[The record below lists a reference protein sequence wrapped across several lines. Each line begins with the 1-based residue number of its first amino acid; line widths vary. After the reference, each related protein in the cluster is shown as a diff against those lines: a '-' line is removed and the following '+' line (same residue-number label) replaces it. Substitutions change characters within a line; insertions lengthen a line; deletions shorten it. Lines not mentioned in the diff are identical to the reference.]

1 MKKRVISWLLTVVM
15 VVSLLPTSVLADTLA
30 ADQEQ
35 QTQQEQTAPAD
46 TDSNVPT
53 EDEETQEQQEPA
65 AETPASQMARSGGA
79 APMLAAAGAVQDIG
93 TAEAFAAM
101 EPDGNY
107 QLTADITVTAPYG
120 NDITGFTGFTGT
132 FDGNGHTVTLD
143 ITASTANVGLFSK
156 LAGGAVVKN
165 VITAGSVTTTGK
177 KCVAGIAGYATDNVK
192 IENCKNTASITGNK
206 NVGGILGEAYNN
218 EESISVG
225 IKNCANEG
233 AVNGTGSAVG
243 GIVGKMEG
251 QNSII
256 DCYNRGNITG
266 FNNYAGIVGQS
277 TGALVATIKNC
288 YSVGAVTAYGAS
300 TNAGYALIGGGKN
313 YALTNCYAI
322 KQDGLNLAYK
332 GTNAT
337 TEECDLKSA
346 DDMKSAEFAATLGS
360 AFQYNVGGYP
370 TLKDPE
376 PVVEKNVVS
385 ISVKSAKTTCY
396 TGDELE
402 LSVTV
407 TYDDNSSEVI
417 TKGFTVAGFDNTAP
431 GKQTVTVT
439 YKEKTD
445 SIEIEVIKKPE
456 FDDFFAGIVNSVEV
470 TNDATYP
477 YVVDMT
483 DSDGLCLRSSNPD
496 QGNTSSTSTITLK
509 AKANVTLSFKY
520 WGCNYDSSYAAL
532 TIVKNN
538 SYNPEMRSW
547 GSTQWKDFTID
558 LKKGDTLRLN
568 LIKTYVSGDYYVK
581 LKDFTVSSLYE
592 VKLTAEPK
600 EADAVVALKDSTGA
614 ELKGTNG
621 VYIVSAGEY
630 TYTVSAYGYD
640 TVTETI
646 NVAADVAKTVP
657 LTKSAAYSVAFDIS
671 RPAGITADPTVTVKT
686 NGKAV
691 YTGDGTGCSLS
702 NGSYAYT
709 VACDG
714 CDNAGGIFSV
724 NGDKVNITVTLA
736 KKAIFEDF
744 FANCQGITVSGDK
757 GKFTIEGAG
766 KDSYL
771 KTTETTT
778 LALTATKNV
787 KLSFSY
793 IANAA
798 GYVEGDW
805 DYDEPDE
812 YYYFT
817 IKKNSTQVKRADSE
831 TSWKDFSVELT
842 QGDVLTIS
850 YDGYTSYYYAALKN
864 FAAVPFYTLTL
875 KTPDGATVVL
885 KDRSG
890 AEITGKNGA
899 YTVAAGTYAYTVSK
913 FGYETKTGNIT
924 VSADVKE
931 TVTLSELA
939 TRTLTFAV
947 TPADAT
953 VTVTHPVGGTITA
966 DENGAYIVY
975 AGETYAYT
983 VAKAEYITVSGS
995 FTAAKNDTIK
1005 VTLTYAGEGW
1015 DGTAKTAPTQ
1025 DKNGV
1030 YQIGTAAELAW
1041 FADAVQNGQ
1050 TAISAKL
1057 TANINLNGKTWTAFG
1072 KYDYKLE
1079 GKSGFAG
1086 TLDGDRHIV
1095 SGLKSTEGLVSCLS
1109 SAGTVKNLTV
1119 IGTVSGSSHVGG
1131 IAATSYGAVENCLFD
1146 GTVTTSS
1153 GSASAGGIVGRA
1165 QKGNRIVNCVNT
1177 GDIKN
1182 TCAYYNSTLNI
1193 GGIMGYTYGT
1203 VENCYS
1209 TGNVSARAD
1218 RGTNK
1223 GIGGIAGQVYASAV
1237 LRNCYVTGAVTGPKA
1252 GISPVV
1258 NLVASGAT
1266 VENCY
1271 YLHAAGTGAAI
1282 VGTAQKTAEEM
1293 RTPEFAAEMGMH
1305 LDSGNSNG
1313 GFPVLPWQ
1321 GGTPVNNADLK
1332 AAADAASA
1340 LELRGMSAADAAK
1353 KAKADWYAET
1363 VLRFYDLTDYND
1375 KADLCEKYGIE
1386 EPGEAVTD
1394 LHDYFLNALQKHFY
1408 KELGLDA
1415 ENADLLKADA
1425 TGVYQLRGLTPVSS
1439 DPEEE
1444 EEIAQTYTGFLTLPA
1459 SVTVPVEGSG
1469 EKTVS
1474 LAWTADNALVNTA
1487 TGALTAPAA
1496 DKVTVTLTA
1505 TLQSGAATK
1514 TKTFTLCLWSENA
1527 EKVQTLEDIA
1537 AEFTRKNTAVQ
1548 PLEGVG
1554 LYYETN
1560 ITQAF
1565 RRLLAEQGYADVADN
1580 SEITYVNGSA
1590 KANGFDGTKVQYIA
1604 DNGKITYFT
1613 GDGTARQTVQYTGLK
1628 FNITYAGVTK
1638 EITLRAT
1645 VGRSAD
1651 AVQKLLESAAGSLN
1665 WELIRGENTNGA
1677 TQSEVAG
1684 WTLYTVNDRITS
1696 NLTLPSSIAGRYDVK
1711 VQWGTRNTEWLYIT
1725 NITNGTGVGTVNR
1738 PLQPTDG
1745 TALPEKA
1752 GKFRLIAR
1760 VTYDAFDDYTL
1771 AHITGD
1777 NGVEV
1782 YADVLFD
1789 ATVAP
1794 FDSSVTS
1801 EMQNALAEKYQGLL
1815 RDFVDKTKPVDTTA
1829 VGDDMQMPRP
1839 ALLEKAGIMT
1849 DSYNQKVTMVSLTP
1863 DVLDFN
1869 GYHAMVYRPLPG
1881 EEAAEAR
1888 YVVTITTRSSG
1899 LLLARQEFRFTIQ
1912 PFTQQELDGAAVFMT
1927 KALTGDAYWDGIK
1940 NKNTV
1945 KTEVTSDLYPFAE
1958 ICKNEDGTLKYV
1970 RGTVNMTFDGIEA
1983 DDIPGW
1989 LDTEKYRC
1997 FRSSRPSVIEN
2008 ELLRVHQPEYNTTVT
2023 LDSVLTYT
2031 KYAQYWEKF
2040 GINGTEESKERY
2052 KNFAQFY
2059 KQPIQIDLTVPGT
2072 TGQNDPNENQTLT
2085 VKVKVDGYNKNGH
2098 TFRGISDFTF
2108 TGKANE
2114 DPTAWDAVKACLDS
2128 ANYTYTGSGT
2138 YIKSITDAAGNTL
2151 KEKGDG
2157 KSSGWMFGLTL
2168 QGGTETLPKTTLD
2181 NTYLKDGD
2189 TLRLFFTD
2197 TYIPL
2202 DPTDPAVPGA
2212 EVPGFDEAYAGAK
2225 AYIQGAVSAPVVSYL
2240 FGEWAVL
2247 GQARA
2252 KVPLSE
2258 AYIAAYYEKVVAY
2271 VKANIGSDGV
2281 LVDPESHNPTV
2292 TDNERII
2299 LALTAI
2305 GKDPANVGDKN
2316 LLTALQD
2323 KDIMKVTDTSKTD
2336 INGLVM
2342 GLLALNSRNYTS
2354 DTSWLVQAVLE
2365 QQNKDGSWRASADTK
2380 PVGDVDMTAMALQAL
2395 APYHKDGGNETVN
2408 TAVEKALNWLSGKYR
2423 SGYDSSESCAQVVIA
2438 LSALNLDA
2446 NTDARFTK
2454 TVEGK
2459 TLSVLG
2465 NLLQYRVAENGG
2477 FKHQFADKA
2486 VNEMATEQAL
2496 CAMAAYAR
2504 FTEKANALYDM
2515 TDAACAH
2522 RFGEWKVTVAATCT
2536 KDGVSRRICSICGVV
2551 EEKPVP
2557 ATGHNFGAWT
2567 VTKAATCTESGIS
2580 TRKCSVCSTEETMIV
2595 PSLGHSMTAT
2605 AGKAATCTEAGN
2617 SAYWTCS
2624 RCHKFFSDAAGK
2636 TEIAKDSWVIAALG
2650 HDEATRAAVAATC
2663 YASGHEAD
2671 TYCKRCGIVITA
2683 GATIPATGKHTYVNG
2698 VCTVCGVKN
2707 PMANVKG
2714 DDIKVD
2720 SKDNKTAAGDGL
2732 VIKADDTITGE
2743 VLADIK
2749 AAVSDG
2755 AITVTVTDT
2764 LQLTNEQKAA
2774 DGGKSALTEAAKTAG
2789 DEVKKEL
2796 NKLAEKLDALR
2807 GDKSRKNAQLEKV
2820 VDVTVALVKTEGNE
2834 IKTVAQLI
2842 ELPHSVTVT
2851 IPITDELYAALQGKH
2866 VCVVRSHTDSSGNVT
2881 TAELSATLGGT
2892 KGNYVLTFQTD
2903 KASAFA
2909 IVSYETVS
2917 SGYYYGGS
2925 GTADSGKKDSA
2936 NTADDSQ
2943 MVLWLGS
2950 AALAAAAV
2958 VVLTRKKRVSK

>member
-15 VVSLLPTSVLADTLA
+15 VVSMLPTSVLADTLA

-35 QTQQEQTAPAD
+35 QTQQEQIAPVD
-46 TDSNVPT
+46 TENTVPA

-65 AETPASQMARSGGA
+65 PETPVSRSARIG
-79 APMLAAAGAVQDIG
+79 G
-93 TAEAFAAM
+93 TALALAEGTVSSAKEFAAM
-101 EPDGNY
+101 DASGSYTLTKDIIVTEPYASD
-107 QLTADITVTAPYG
+107 
-120 NDITGFTGFTGT
+120 FSGT
-132 FDGNGHTVTLD
+132 FDGNGHTVTLE

-407 TYDDNSSEVI
+407 AYDDNSSEVI

-592 VKLTAEPK
+592 VKLTAEPE

-714 CDNAGGIFSV
+714 CDNAGGVFSV

-793 IANAA
+793 IANAV

-805 DYDEPDE
+805 ENDEPDE

-817 IKKNSTQVKRADSE
+817 IKKNSKQVKLADSE

-924 VSADVKE
+924 VSADVNE
-931 TVTLSELA
+931 TITLSELA

-983 VAKAEYITVSGS
+983 VAKADYITVSGS
-995 FTAAKNDTIK
+995 FTAAKNDTIT

-1015 DGTAKTAPTQ
+1015 DGTTKTAPTQ
-1025 DKNGV
+1025 DESGV
-1030 YQIGTAAELAW
+1030 YLIDTAAKLAW

-1050 TAISAKL
+1050 RDISAKL
-1057 TANINLNGKTWTAFG
+1057 TANINLNGKTWTAIG
-1072 KYDYKLE
+1072 TSSNK
-1079 GKSGFAG
+1079 FAG
-1086 TLDGDRHIV
+1086 TLDGDNYTV
-1095 SGLKSTEGLVSCLS
+1095 SGLVTTGLVGELAEGGVVENLRVNCAIVSTSSLLGGVANS
-1109 SAGTVKNLTV
+1109 SAGTIRNCM
-1119 IGTVSGSSHVGG
+1119 VSGS
-1131 IAATSYGAVENCLFD
+1131 ITF
-1146 GTVTTSS
+1146 SS
-1153 GSASAGGIVGRA
+1153 GGYNGASA
-1165 QKGNRIVNCVNT
+1165 
-1177 GDIKN
+1177 
-1182 TCAYYNSTLNI
+1182 
-1193 GGIMGYTYGT
+1193 
-1203 VENCYS
+1203 
-1209 TGNVSARAD
+1209 
-1218 RGTNK
+1218 
-1223 GIGGIAGQVYASAV
+1223 IGGIAGRNTGNGVISGCVSRAVVKDAYDNSTYGTSASLGGIAGYAYGV
-1237 LRNCYVTGAVTGPKA
+1237 
-1252 GISPVV
+1252 
-1258 NLVASGAT
+1258 

-1271 YLHAAGTGAAI
+1271 FTGTLAVKKTQPNKIINQKRGGLVGELNANAELKGSYVAG
-1282 VGTAQKTAEEM
+1282 
-1293 RTPEFAAEMGMH
+1293 EFAIADESKFGAVVGKVNSGATITNCAYLDTVAPQAAADGTTSGMTAHTADYMRSAEFAVDMGMNQDDGT
-1305 LDSGNSNG
+1305 LNG

-1321 GGTPVNNADLK
+1321 GGTVLSADDLR
-1332 AAADAASA
+1332 AVSQAQQS
-1340 LELRGMSAADAAK
+1340 LPLRGMTAADAAK

-1363 VLRFYDLTDYND
+1363 VLGFYDLTDNND
-1375 KADLCEKYGIE
+1375 KADLCKKYGIE
-1386 EPGEAVTD
+1386 APGEAVTD

-1554 LYYETN
+1554 LYDETN

-1696 NLTLPSSIAGRYDVK
+1696 NLTLPSGIAGRYDVK

-1725 NITNGTGVGTVNR
+1725 NGTNGTGVGTVNR
-1738 PLQPTDG
+1738 PLQPADG
-1745 TALPEKA
+1745 TPLPEKA

-1782 YADVLFD
+1782 YADVFFD

-1801 EMQNALAEKYQGLL
+1801 EMQNALAEKYQRLL
-1815 RDFVDKTKPVDTTA
+1815 RDFVDKTKPVDLTA
-1829 VGDDMQMPRP
+1829 VSDDMQMPRP
-1839 ALLEKAGIMT
+1839 ALLEQEGIMS

-1899 LLLARQEFRFTIQ
+1899 LLLARQEFSFTIQ
-1912 PFTQQELDGAAVFMT
+1912 PFTQQELDDAAAFMT
-1927 KALTGDAYWDGIK
+1927 EALTENAYWNGIK
-1940 NKNTV
+1940 NENTD
-1945 KTEVTSDLYPFAE
+1945 KTNVTSDLYPFAE

-2098 TFRGISDFTF
+2098 TFTGISGFTF

-2128 ANYTYTGSGT
+2128 ANYTYTGSGA
-2138 YIKSITDAAGNTL
+2138 YIKSITDAAGHTL

-2157 KSSGWMFGLTL
+2157 KSSGWMFGIAVK
-2168 QGGTETLPKTTLD
+2168 GGNETLPKTTLD

-2225 AYIQGAVSAPVVSYL
+2225 AYIQSAVSAPVVSYL

-2271 VKANIGSDGV
+2271 VQKNMGADGV
-2281 LVDPESHNPTV
+2281 LVDPESRNPTV

-2305 GKDPANVGDKN
+2305 GKDPANVGGKN

-2354 DTSWLVQAVLE
+2354 DTSWLVQAVLA
-2365 QQNKDGSWRASADTK
+2365 QQNEDGSWRASADTK

-2395 APYHKDGGNETVN
+2395 APYYKDGGNETVN

-2851 IPITDELYAALQGKH
+2851 VSITNELYDSLKDKR